1 MSKYLLELKNRF
13 ILLFVSWVSVI
24 FVSYFYKETLLFLF
38 IEPDYVFNTFNMKSP
53 FSYFIF
59 TDILEIFSVYIQLI
73 LFLSL
78 QVLFIFL
85 IYHFFVFLSP
95 GLFFFEYYRL
105 NLVLKII
112 IIIWFLSVIV
122 SKYILIPLTWNFF
135 LSFQNMN
142 SLTLHFEAKLNEY
155 LNFYISFYY
164 LCFFYSQIFTILL
177 FFFSY
182 ANKNVSVIK
191 KFRKLYYYFF
201 ILFST
206 LISPPEIFSQILISL
221 FLIFFYELFIFINL
235 LKLVINFLI
244 RQPIETNKNSNSE

>member
-1 MSKYLLELKNRF
+1 M
-13 ILLFVSWVSVI
+13 
-24 FVSYFYKETLLFLF
+24 
-38 IEPDYVFNTFNMKSP
+38 
-53 FSYFIF
+53 
-59 TDILEIFSVYIQLI
+59 
-73 LFLSL
+73 
-78 QVLFIFL
+78 
-85 IYHFFVFLSP
+85 
-95 GLFFFEYYRL
+95 
-105 NLVLKII
+105 VLKII
-112 IIIWFLSVIV
+112 IIIWFLSIIL

-135 LSFQNMN
+135 LSFQNMQ
-142 SLTLHFEAKLNEY
+142 SVTLHFEAKLNEY

-235 LKLVINFLI
+235 LKFAISFLI
-244 RQPIETNKNSNSE
+244 RQPIETNKNSNSK